1 MNPKVLTAAKEL
13 VQRAERDGQAGKLA
27 AADDLDRLGR
37 ALGAQLPD
45 WYRELLATIPLIGL
59 ELGVVTPESSD
70 DDDINWLLWLG
81 PDAISTESLE
91 LYPGSA
97 VLRHGYLCVGGCA
110 HGSGDQYFLNTGAGD
125 DDPPLVQVYH
135 DLGTDAERI
144 LADGVVEIAPT
155 LSAFFAGAKTD
166 LS

>member
-1 MNPKVLTAAKEL
+1 MNPKVLTAAREL
-13 VQRAERDGQAGKLA
+13 VQRAERDRQAGKLA

-37 ALGAQLPD
+37 ALGAHLPD
-45 WYRELLATIPLIGL
+45 WYRELLAAVPLIGL
-59 ELGVVTPESSD
+59 ELGVVAPGTSE
-70 DDDINWLLWLG
+70 DDDISWLLWLG
-81 PDAISTESLE
+81 PDAISTESVE

-125 DDPPLVQVYH
+125 DDPPLVQIYH
-135 DLGTDAERI
+135 DIGAEAERI

-155 LSAFFAGAKTD
+155 LSAFLAEARI
-166 LS
+166 LSS

>member
-1 MNPKVLTAAKEL
+1 MNPKVLTAAQEL

-59 ELGVVTPESSD
+59 ELGVATPESSD
-70 DDDINWLLWLG
+70 DDEINWLLWLG
-81 PDAISTESLE
+81 PDAITTESLE

-110 HGSGDQYFLNTGAGD
+110 HGSGDQYFLNIGAGD
-125 DDPPLVQVYH
+125 DDPPLVQIYH
-135 DLGTDAERI
+135 DIGTEGERI

-155 LSAFFAGAKTD
+155 LSAFFAEARTR

>member
-1 MNPKVLTAAKEL
+1 MNPKVLTAAREL

-37 ALGAQLPD
+37 ALGAQFPD
-45 WYRELLATIPLIGL
+45 WYRDLLATVPLIGL
-59 ELGVVTPESSD
+59 ELGVATPESSD

-110 HGSGDQYFLNTGAGD
+110 HGSGDQYFVNTGAGD
-125 DDPPLVQVYH
+125 DDPPLVQIYH
-135 DLGTDAERI
+135 DLGTEAERI

-155 LSAFFAGAKTD
+155 LSAFFARARTG
-166 LS
+166 SS

>member
-1 MNPKVLTAAKEL
+1 MNRNVLTAAREL
-13 VQRAERDGQAGKLA
+13 VKGAERDGQAGSLA

-37 ALGAQLPD
+37 ALGADLPD
-45 WYRELLATIPLIGL
+45 WYRDLLATVPLIGL
-59 ELGVVTPESSD
+59 ELGVGAPQASED
-70 DDDINWLLWLG
+70 DEISWLLWLG

-110 HGSGDQYFLNTGAGD
+110 HGSGDQYFLRSGAGD
-125 DDPPLVQVYH
+125 DDPPLVQIYH
-135 DLGTDAERI
+135 DLGTEAERI

-155 LSAFFAGAKTD
+155 LSAFFAEARTR